1 MATNKSTNAE
11 AFAKLEAHTKKL
23 EDRISSF
30 KARKEA
36 LEQRHQNILSRQDI
50 LKKDHGGSNISPS
63 DMIRLNVGGTEMCAR
78 RDTLTAVKDS
88 RLEALF
94 SGRWES
100 RLLRDTEGRVF
111 LDLDPTVF
119 KMLLDSLFMIKLSS
133 DVDPPP
139 TNTLKN
145 DLLSKYFEFFAVATT
160 KCVPDQKQNDHS
172 SEGILDI
179 ISNEEDFLSKFEV
192 EIDDMEKQVEA
203 EESFVKYF
211 TVDCDE
217 ISQVEDSGSESSFS
231 HVSSESNGKA
241 SEVSKSAGI
250 THIKS
255 RCDEDKGIMNL
266 LIGSEIVAVKT
277 STLCLYPDSKLAKL
291 FTDEVFRNQN
301 SFMKDKKRL
310 VLLDMPCYAFESIV
324 NELRLRAMKIHD
336 DTPIDA
342 SNMELYEAECNKRI
356 AKYYLDIHVEYR
368 IEFRDSTI
376 LQNWRDRSR
385 IREWLAEVGHTKG
398 PELLFRASRDGFNSN
413 TCFNKCKDQ
422 GPTVTV
428 VKTKE
433 KGYIIGGYSDVSRN
447 NSTVGSYHISAKAFL
462 FSLNCHGLSHPQKY
476 LCNDTDCALC
486 TVKYSY
492 SVTSF
497 GFGSN
502 DLMIDGA
509 SVSSILNY
517 YRMGSMDQYTLLGDK
532 YKHRMLDYEVYKV

>member
-23 EDRISSF
+23 EARISLL
-30 KARKEA
+30 KVHKEA

-145 DLLSKYFEFFAVATT
+145 DLLSKYFAFFAVATT
-160 KCVPDQKQNDHS
+160 KCVPDQKQNDQS
-172 SEGILDI
+172 SEGLLDT
-179 ISNEEDFLSKFEV
+179 ISNEEDFLRKFEE

-211 TVDCDE
+211 TFDCDE

-231 HVSSESNGKA
+231 HVSNESNEKA

-250 THIKS
+250 SLTKCQS
-255 RCDEDKGIMNL
+255 DEDKGIMNL

-291 FTDEVFRNQN
+291 FSDEVFRNQN
-301 SFMKDKKRL
+301 SFVKDKMRL
-310 VLLDMPCYAFESIV
+310 FLLDMPCYAFEIIV

-368 IEFRDSTI
+368 IEFRDSVI
-376 LQNWRDRSR
+376 LQNWADQVKVM
-385 IREWLAEVGHTKG
+385 EWLAEVGHTKE
-398 PELLFRASRDGFNSN
+398 PKLLFRASRDGFDSYY
-413 TCFNKCKDQ
+413 TCMHQ
-422 GPTVTV
+422 GPIVII

-433 KGYIIGGYSDVSRN
+433 KGYIIGGYSDISWNSGRN
-447 NSTVGSYHISAKAFL
+447 SYSSCYQSSAKAFL
-462 FSLNCHGLSHPQKY
+462 FSLKSHGLSHPQKY
-476 LCNDTDCALC
+476 LCNDTKCALY
-486 TVKYSY
+486 TYNRHEYNVA
-492 SVTSF
+492 F

-502 DLMIDGA
+502 DLMINGTN
-509 SVSSILNY
+509 VSSTLHTY
-517 YRMGSMDQYTLLGDK
+517 KMSSMNQYALLGDNCQ
-532 YKHRMLDYEVYKV
+532 HTMLDYEVYKV